1 MKTSSSMNGLSNMK
15 FLLNGLILMIT
26 SLLPTL
32 NLAGT
37 TKLEE
42 LPSVELLE
50 FLSEWET
57 DQGEWAGPAQF
68 EDDSFDQLFED
79 DENAEEENEDI
90 DEAEDAE

>member
-1 MKTSSSMNGLSNMK
+1 MKTSSSMNGLSSRK
-15 FLLNGLILMIT
+15 FLLNGLVLMIMN
-26 SLLPTL
+26 LLPTL
-32 NLAGT
+32 NLAETGKT
-37 TKLEE
+37 EE

-79 DENAEEENEDI
+79 DENDEEDNEDI
-90 DEAEDAE
+90 DEAEDVE

>member
-1 MKTSSSMNGLSNMK
+1 MNGLISMK
-15 FLLNGLILMIT
+15 FPLNGLILMII

-37 TKLEE
+37 ANLDV

-68 EDDSFDQLFED
+68 EDDSFDQLFEEKVN
-79 DENAEEENEDI
+79 DEEDKEDI
-90 DEAEDAE
+90 EEDEDAE

>member
-1 MKTSSSMNGLSNMK
+1 MNGLTSMK
-15 FLLNGLILMIT
+15 FPLNGLILMII

-37 TKLEE
+37 TNMEE

-68 EDDSFDQLFED
+68 EDDSFDQLFEENGND
-79 DENAEEENEDI
+79 DEDKQAI
-90 DEAEDAE
+90 DEDEDAE